1 MSREHIPWIEKYR
14 PRNIE
19 DLVLDTATLNK
30 VKKIISDKDMP
41 NIIITGIPG
50 IGKTTTVKCIARG
63 LFGKWA
69 NDAVLELNASDER
82 GISAVQDTITNFCK
96 KKLDLNSDEGAC
108 ELYANHKII
117 ILDEADN
124 MTSKAQLLI
133 NNLMEKYHKT
143 TRFAFTCNN
152 SADIIESIQSRCII
166 MRYFR
171 LNKDQVIKRLQY
183 VCTSEKLTVDKK
195 ILDILAIMSKG
206 DIRSAINNLQ
216 LIFNSGDYKDNII
229 DISEEDV
236 YQLCDKPLP
245 SIIKNI
251 LENCFNGE
259 SIKSCELILKLKSDG
274 FSESDIILGMINSIK
289 SDKTLKLPEEKKIE
303 FLDHICHTAYI
314 ISKGV
319 STDLQLVGCVLSL
332 H

>member
-1 MSREHIPWIEKYR
+1 
-14 PRNIE
+14 
-19 DLVLDTATLNK
+19 
-30 VKKIISDKDMP
+30 
-41 NIIITGIPG
+41 
-50 IGKTTTVKCIARG
+50 
-63 LFGKWA
+63 
-69 NDAVLELNASDER
+69 
-82 GISAVQDTITNFCK
+82 
-96 KKLDLNSDEGAC
+96 
-108 ELYANHKII
+108 
-117 ILDEADN
+117 
-124 MTSKAQLLI
+124 
-133 NNLMEKYHKT
+133 
-143 TRFAFTCNN
+143 
-152 SADIIESIQSRCII
+152 
-166 MRYFR
+166 
-171 LNKDQVIKRLQY
+171 
-183 VCTSEKLTVDKK
+183 
-195 ILDILAIMSKG
+195 MSKG

-216 LIFNSGDYKDNII
+216 LIYNSGDYKDNII